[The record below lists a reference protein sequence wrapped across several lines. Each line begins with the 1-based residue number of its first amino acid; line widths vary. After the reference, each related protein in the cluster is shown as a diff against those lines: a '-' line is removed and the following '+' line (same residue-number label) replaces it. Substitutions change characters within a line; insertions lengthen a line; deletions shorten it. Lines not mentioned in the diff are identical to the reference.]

1 MKYFTQQWMR
11 GDMTDEKSDAIVP
24 AYWDYLATLLPKMP
38 PVVRELATTINIHDG
53 LIEMVVFDR
62 AAQQLRLEL
71 LVGDL
76 HEGYASIHL
85 CYSSA
90 VFETGTLK
98 VIASD
103 SESEALYDEVDVQPD
118 GRFEHRILFWPYR
131 ELGISFGSLALTK
144 VPRVDRKRA
153 NVPERFI
160 ET

>member
-1 MKYFTQQWMR
+1 
-11 GDMTDEKSDAIVP
+11 MTDEESDAIVP
-24 AYWDYLATLLPKMP
+24 AYWDYLATFLPKMP
-38 PVVRELATTINIHDG
+38 PVVQELATAINIHDG
-53 LIEMVVFDR
+53 LIEMAVFDR

-76 HEGYASIHL
+76 QKGYASIHL

-90 VFETGTLK
+90 VFETAALK
-98 VIASD
+98 MIASD
-103 SESEALYDEVDVQPD
+103 SESEALYDEIDVQPE

-131 ELGISFGSLALTK
+131 ELVVSFGSLALTR
-144 VPRVDRKRA
+144 VPRADRERA